1 MASRADQ
8 PRTREALQRRGVRAL
23 LTVAAWTGLPVR
35 MGVEAR
41 SPATG
46 EQMEPGVWG
55 ALAPLQAGNLLVGPF
70 RLWAGLGLDLPL
82 AGRCGWATPGSA
94 CPAKP
99 GLRLEWTA

>member
-55 ALAPLQAGNLLVGPF
+55 ALAHSRLGISLWGPSDSGLDSALTC
-70 RLWAGLGLDLPL
+70 LWLAAVAGLLQGQPVLPNLD
-82 AGRCGWATPGSA
+82 SD
-94 CPAKP
+94 
-99 GLRLEWTA
+99 